1 MVEDIDPHIIGIT
14 ESWATPDI
22 SDAELGMTG
31 YVMFRK
37 DRLGRRGGG
46 FILYNIKESIQAYE
60 IKLEK
65 EAECEEAV
73 WCNIVTGNSTL
84 TVGLVNRS
92 PNISIEKNEKIHNAI
107 KEVSKRDCIIMGD
120 FNSGHL
126 YRVPGERIKSFFN
139 LIQDSFLSQHV
150 LEATRGEN
158 VLDIVLSSQKEFLDN
173 VKICEPLGYSDH
185 NQIHFII
192 KVKGEWNRKIRYRN
206 KFHKGRYK
214 NMREY
219 LAKIDWNN
227 TLKNKTATE
236 CWNILKSEIDCV
248 VDKFVPLKKKQG
260 KRSKKKHLSKEVIR
274 KIKYK
279 QMMWKTYRHTGSEE
293 DYSIYKEALNQ
304 ATAEIRN
311 SKRSYEQQIAFNIKH
326 DSKICYTY
334 VRSKQKVQDKVGPLE
349 GSDGNIITE
358 GFLMAENLNE
368 YFSWVFTRED
378 ISILPVLETKFEGRE
393 FDYLG
398 QLIVT
403 PTMVAM
409 KIRDMKDNKSP
420 GVDGIPP
427 KLLLDIVEQISIPL
441 ATVFNLST
449 GNRF

>member
-1 MVEDIDPHIIGIT
+1 MKVYSAHCT
-14 ESWATPDI
+14 QSLLT
-22 SDAELGMTG
+22 S
-31 YVMFRK
+31 
-37 DRLGRRGGG
+37 
-46 FILYNIKESIQAYE
+46 IKHNTNKQIY
-60 IKLEK
+60 L
-65 EAECEEAV
+65 
-73 WCNIVTGNSTL
+73 
-84 TVGLVNRS
+84 LVYRS
-92 PNISIEKNEKIHNAI
+92 PNISMEENEKIHNAI

-120 FNSGHL
+120 FNHGHIQWTSL
-126 YRVPGERIKSFFN
+126 QGTGREDQEFFN
-139 LIQDSFLSQHV
+139 LVQDSFLSQHV
-150 LEATRGEN
+150 LEATRGAN
-158 VLDIVLSSQKEFLDN
+158 VLDIVLSSQKEFVDN
-173 VKICEPLGYSDH
+173 VKICEPLGCSDH

-192 KVKGEWNRKIRYRN
+192 KVKGERNRKIRYWN
-206 KFHKGRYK
+206 KIHKGRYK
-214 NMREY
+214 DMREY

-236 CWNILKSEIDCV
+236 CWNILLKSEIDCV
-248 VDKFVPLKKKQG
+248 VDKFVPLKKQG
-260 KRSKKKHLSKEVIR
+260 KWSKKKHLSKEAIR

-293 DYSIYKEALNQ
+293 NYSIYKEYNQ

-311 SKRSYEQQIAFNIKH
+311 SKRSYEQKIAFNIKH
-326 DSKICYTY
+326 DSKSFYAY

-358 GFLMAENLNE
+358 GFLMAEKLNE
-368 YFSWVFTRED
+368 YFSSVFTRED

-403 PTMVAM
+403 PTMVAL

-427 KLLLDIVEQISIPL
+427 KLLLEIVEQISIPL
-441 ATVFNLST
+441 ATVFNLSLDE
-449 GNRF
+449 GIVLLEWKEANIIPLLLMV